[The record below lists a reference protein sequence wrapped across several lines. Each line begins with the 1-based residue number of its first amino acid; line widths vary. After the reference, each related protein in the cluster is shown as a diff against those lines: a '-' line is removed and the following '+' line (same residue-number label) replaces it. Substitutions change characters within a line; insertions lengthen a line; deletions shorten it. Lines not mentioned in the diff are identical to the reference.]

1 MALDPVVH
9 KKEGG
14 ERANKTPAKSQET
27 PKLMEVFHD
36 ETPSMI
42 TDHKFSP
49 RGEWFTLCKH
59 CGLSEAA
66 HAETEL
72 RYYSDDNPSYF

>member
-1 MALDPVVH
+1 MAEPVVR
-9 KKEGG
+9 KEAGR
-14 ERANKTPAKSQET
+14 EAKEASKTTKAT
-27 PKLMEVFHD
+27 PNLMAVLHD
-36 ETPSMI
+36 ETPSLI
-42 TDHKFSP
+42 TDHKFAP

-72 RYYSDDNPSYF
+72 RYYSDDNPYF